1 MTDLIV
7 INNQNTTIMKTV
19 KMLQFAKQQALNMFA
34 VMRRFFDFQ
43 IHFAS
48 IYLNRDSAFGFQ
60 LMTFEN
66 CDNDRS
72 MLAIM
77 YDTFG
82 ARLFINVL
90 WFRFI
95 FQL

>member
-1 MTDLIV
+1 MKRLIEKLKAFRIYAV
-7 INNQNTTIMKTV
+7 IC
-19 KMLQFAKQQALNMFA
+19 
-34 VMRRFFDFQ
+34 RFFDFQ

-48 IYLNRDSAFGFQ
+48 IYLNNSSAIGFQ
-60 LMTFEN
+60 ILTFEN

-72 MLAIM
+72 LLAIM

-90 WFRFI
+90 WFQIRL
-95 FQL
+95 QL

>member
-1 MTDLIV
+1 MINLI
-7 INNQNTTIMKTV
+7 KRV
-19 KMLQFAKQQALNMFA
+19 KALRIYA
-34 VMRRFFDFQ
+34 VMCRFFDFQ

-48 IYLNRDSAFGFQ
+48 IYLNNDSAIGFQ
-60 LMTFEN
+60 ILTFEN

-72 MLAIM
+72 LLAIM

-90 WFRFI
+90 WFQIRM
-95 FQL
+95 QV

>member
-1 MTDLIV
+1 MTNLIKR
-7 INNQNTTIMKTV
+7 IK
-19 KMLQFAKQQALNMFA
+19 ALRIYA
-34 VMRRFFDFQ
+34 VMCRFFDFQ

-48 IYLNRDSAFGFQ
+48 IYLNNESAIGFQ
-60 LMTFEN
+60 VLTFEN

-72 MLAIM
+72 LLAIM

-90 WFRFI
+90 WFQFRL
-95 FQL
+95 QL

>member
-1 MTDLIV
+1 MKRLIK
-7 INNQNTTIMKTV
+7 TIKNLFCR
-19 KMLQFAKQQALNMFA
+19 KPLLAAPA

-60 LMTFEN
+60 IITFEN

-82 ARLFINVL
+82 ARLYVNVL
-90 WFRFI
+90 WVRFI

>member
-1 MTDLIV
+1 
-7 INNQNTTIMKTV
+7 MKTLIE
-19 KMLQFAKQQALNMFA
+19 KLKALRIYA
-34 VMRRFFDFQ
+34 VMCRFFDFQ

-48 IYLNRDSAFGFQ
+48 IYLNNDSAIGFQ
-60 LMTFEN
+60 ILTFEN
-66 CDNDRS
+66 CNNDRS
-72 MLAIM
+72 LLAIM

>member
-1 MTDLIV
+1 
-7 INNQNTTIMKTV
+7 
-19 KMLQFAKQQALNMFA
+19 MLQLAKQQALNMFA
-34 VMRRFFDFQ
+34 VMLRFFDFQ
-43 IHFAS
+43 IHFVS

-60 LMTFEN
+60 IITFEN

-72 MLAIM
+72 MLSIM

-82 ARLFINVL
+82 ERLFVNAL